1 MRIQINTTGVY
12 LLLLAASI
20 TPVSS
25 CSEDQI
31 LIDESEILEPID
43 NPEVQEPSEP
53 QIFSLAP
60 AFQGID
66 LVDGKNIS
74 SDDTEGYVRIINFW
88 ATWCP
93 PCQAEIPG
101 LIGLQNKYA
110 DRKFTVIGI
119 SLDTGGAAVVESF
132 IEENGINYPVILAT
146 KQTVS
151 DYEDAID
158 TPIHSIPTS
167 MVVDRDGGII
177 SVHVGFRTKEQF
189 EEEIQKLL

>member
-1 MRIQINTTGVY
+1 MKIQISTTSIY
-12 LLLLAASI
+12 LLFLAASI
-20 TPVSS
+20 ALVSS

-31 LIDESEILEPID
+31 LIDEPEILEPID
-43 NPEVQEPSEP
+43 NPEVQQPSEP
-53 QIFSLAP
+53 QVSSQAP
-60 AFQGID
+60 AFRGID

-119 SLDTGGAAVVESF
+119 SLDTDGAAVVERF

-146 KQTVS
+146 EQTVS

-158 TPIHSIPTS
+158 TPIRSIPTS
-167 MVVDRDGGII
+167 MVVDRDGGIV
-177 SVHVGFRTKEQF
+177 SVHVGFRTREQF
-189 EEEIQKLL
+189 EEEILRLL